1 MTVLRA
7 PGTGPAPEDGSPGAD
22 AGTGTDADDG
32 ARAGGPLAALPEGF
46 AALLDG
52 AFDVHVHGQP
62 DLSPAL
68 RNRGDDLAVL
78 RLARAYGIRGWVLK
92 SHLWLTTDRAAMLQ
106 REAAGL
112 GFTVYGSITLNPPM
126 GGVSATVVELAA
138 AHGARVVFLPTWGSA
153 ADVARDGYVSR
164 LLGQLSPSFPGYAA
178 ESAISL
184 LTPSGALS
192 GECREVIDACR
203 ALGLALATG
212 HASLA
217 ESRAVAAYCA
227 DIGQRL
233 LVTHPL
239 HYTGDAG
246 ELRRFTDLGA
256 YVEFGN
262 APLIH
267 PDSHQSIRDVH
278 EAMSA
283 LGPDRVILSTDAF
296 SRWAPPEPECLRM
309 FTEQLAY
316 LGWQPAQLR
325 QMTADN
331 PRAFLGLPPAGAAS

>member
-1 MTVLRA
+1 MTATGL
-7 PGTGPAPEDGSPGAD
+7 PPDDGGPAGPASD
-22 AGTGTDADDG
+22 
-32 ARAGGPLAALPEGF
+32 PLAALPAG
-46 AALLDG
+46 AGALLDG

-62 DLSPAL
+62 DLSVAAA
-68 RNRGDDLAVL
+68 NRGDDLAVI

-92 SHLWLTTDRAAMLQ
+92 SHLWLTTDRARLLK
-106 REAAGL
+106 READAL

-126 GGVSATVVELAA
+126 GGVSATAVELAA

-153 ADVARDGYVSR
+153 ADAERDGYISR
-164 LLGQLSPSFPGYAA
+164 LLGQLAPSFPGYAA
-178 ESAISL
+178 KNAISL

-203 ALGLALATG
+203 GLGLALATG

-239 HYTGDAG
+239 HYTKDPG
-246 ELRRFTDLGA
+246 ELRQFTDLGA
-256 YVEFGN
+256 YVEFCH

-267 PDSHQSIRDVH
+267 PDAHLTVRDVH
-278 EAMSA
+278 EAMTA
-283 LGPDRVILSTDAF
+283 LGPDRILLSTDAF

-325 QMTADN
+325 QMTAGN
-331 PRAFLGLPPAGAAS
+331 PRAFLGLGPAAAGS

>member
-1 MTVLRA
+1 MSDLFTPGGGGPVAPA
-7 PGTGPAPEDGSPGAD
+7 PGDPA
-22 AGTGTDADDG
+22 
-32 ARAGGPLAALPEGF
+32 AALPAGS
-46 AALLDG
+46 AALLSG

-62 DLSPAL
+62 DLATSL
-68 RNRGDDLAVL
+68 HNRGDDLAVL
-78 RLARAYGIRGWVLK
+78 RLARAYGISGWVLK
-92 SHLWLTTDRAAMLQ
+92 SHLWLTTDRAALLQ
-106 REAAGL
+106 REARGL

-126 GGVSATVVELAA
+126 GGVSASVVELAA

-164 LLGQLSPSFPGYAA
+164 LLGRLSPSFARYADKN
-178 ESAISL
+178 AISL

-192 GECREVIDACR
+192 GECREVIDACL
-203 ALGLALATG
+203 ALNLSLATG

-227 DIGQRL
+227 ETGQRL
-233 LVTHPL
+233 LITHPL
-239 HYTGDAG
+239 HYTRDPG
-246 ELRRFTDLGA
+246 ELREFADLGA
-256 YVEFGN
+256 FVEFCNG
-262 APLIH
+262 PLLH
-267 PDSHQSIRDVH
+267 PDSHLSVRDAH

-283 LGPDRVILSTDAF
+283 LGPGRILLSTDAF

-309 FTEQLAY
+309 FTEQLTY

-331 PRAFLGLPPAGAAS
+331 PRAFLGVAETEARS

>member
-1 MTVLRA
+1 MTSFDRD
-7 PGTGPAPEDGSPGAD
+7 PGERDPVAGLPAD
-22 AGTGTDADDG
+22 
-32 ARAGGPLAALPEGF
+32 F
-46 AALLDG
+46 AALLAG

-62 DLSPAL
+62 DLAPSL
-68 RNRGDDLAVL
+68 HNRGDDLEVL
-78 RLARAYGIRGWVLK
+78 RLAHAYGISGWVLK
-92 SHLWLTTDRAAMLQ
+92 SHLWLTTDRAAALQ
-106 REAAGL
+106 RSADDL

-153 ADVARDGYVSR
+153 ADVARGGYISR
-164 LLGQLSPSFPGYAA
+164 LLGQVAPSFPGYEAKN
-178 ESAISL
+178 AISL

-192 GECREVIDACR
+192 GECREVIDACVG
-203 ALGLALATG
+203 LGLSLATG

-227 DIGQRL
+227 QVGQRL

-239 HYTGDAG
+239 HYTHDPG
-246 ELRRFTDLGA
+246 ELREFTHLGA
-256 YVEFGN
+256 FVEFCY
-262 APLIH
+262 APIIH
-267 PDSHQSIRDVH
+267 PDSHLSVRDVH

-283 LGPDRVILSTDAF
+283 LGPDQIVLSTDAF

-309 FTEQLAY
+309 FVEQLAY

-325 QMTADN
+325 QMTAAN
-331 PRAFLGLPPAGAAS
+331 PRAFLGIERPELPEAPREVTA

>member
-1 MTVLRA
+1 MTA
-7 PGTGPAPEDGSPGAD
+7 TGPAPGDDSP
-22 AGTGTDADDG
+22 AGP
-32 ARAGGPLAALPEGF
+32 AGDPLAALPAGF
-46 AALLDG
+46 AALLNG

-62 DLSPAL
+62 DLSPGL

-78 RLARAYGIRGWVLK
+78 RLAHGYGISGWVLK
-92 SHLWLTTDRAAMLQ
+92 SHLWITTDRAALLQ
-106 REAAGL
+106 REARDL

-126 GGVSATVVELAA
+126 GGVSAAVVELAA

-153 ADVARDGYVSR
+153 ADVGRDGYVSR

-178 ESAISL
+178 KNAVSL
-184 LTPSGALS
+184 LAPSGALS

-203 ALGLALATG
+203 GLGLSLATG

-217 ESRAVAAYCA
+217 ESRTVAAYCA
-227 DIGQRL
+227 DVGQRL

-239 HYTGDAG
+239 HYTRDPG
-246 ELRRFTDLGA
+246 ELRRFADLGA
-256 YVEFGN
+256 FVEFAC
-262 APLIH
+262 APLLH
-267 PDSHQSIRDVH
+267 PDSHLSVRDVH

-283 LGPDRVILSTDAF
+283 LGPDRIVLSTDAF

-325 QMTADN
+325 QMTAAN
-331 PRAFLGLPPAGAAS
+331 PRAFLGLPPAPPSAGTAS

>member
-1 MTVLRA
+1 MTAAESDR
-7 PGTGPAPEDGSPGAD
+7 
-22 AGTGTDADDG
+22 
-32 ARAGGPLAALPEGF
+32 LAARDEAAEPDPAAGLPEGF
-46 AALLDG
+46 GALLAG

-62 DLSPAL
+62 DLAPSF
-68 RNRGDDLAVL
+68 RNRGDDLEVL
-78 RLARAYGIRGWVLK
+78 RLARAYGITGWVLK
-92 SHLWLTTDRAAMLQ
+92 SHLWLTTDRAAALQ
-106 REAAGL
+106 RAVGDP

-126 GGVSATVVELAA
+126 GGVSAAVVELAA

-153 ADVARDGYVSR
+153 ADVARGGYISR
-164 LLGQLSPSFPGYAA
+164 LLGQVAPSFPCYEAKN
-178 ESAISL
+178 AISL
-184 LTPSGALS
+184 LAPSGALS

-203 ALGLALATG
+203 SLGLSLATG

-227 DIGQRL
+227 QVGQRL

-239 HYTGDAG
+239 HYSRDPG
-246 ELRRFTDLGA
+246 ELREFTDAGA
-256 YVEFGN
+256 FVEFCN

-267 PDSHQSIRDVH
+267 PDAHLSVRDVH

-283 LGPDRVILSTDAF
+283 LGPDRVVLSTDAF

-325 QMTADN
+325 QMTAAN
-331 PRAFLGLPPAGAAS
+331 PRAFLGIATPEAST

>member
-1 MTVLRA
+1 MTAEPA
-7 PGTGPAPEDGSPGAD
+7 PGDGGDGGAPPPD
-22 AGTGTDADDG
+22 
-32 ARAGGPLAALPEGF
+32 PLAALPEGF
-46 AALLDG
+46 GALLDG

-62 DLSPAL
+62 DLSPSL
-68 RNRGDDLAVL
+68 RNRGDDLAVI
-78 RLARAYGIRGWVLK
+78 RLARGYGITGWVLK
-92 SHLWLTTDRAAMLQ
+92 SHLWITTDRAARLQ
-106 REAAGL
+106 REVRDL
-112 GFTVYGSITLNPPM
+112 GFTVYGSVTLNPPM
-126 GGVSATVVELAA
+126 GGVSAAVVELAA

-153 ADVARDGYVSR
+153 ADVVRDGYIAR
-164 LLGQLSPSFPGYAA
+164 LLGQVSPSFSSYAGKNA
-178 ESAISL
+178 VSL

-203 ALGLALATG
+203 GLGLALATG

-227 DIGQRL
+227 DVGQRL

-239 HYTGDAG
+239 HYTDDPA
-246 ELRRFTDLGA
+246 ELRQFTDLGA
-256 YVEFGN
+256 FVEFCN

-267 PDSHQSIRDVH
+267 PDSHQSVRDAH
-278 EAMSA
+278 AAMSA
-283 LGPDRVILSTDAF
+283 LGPDRIVLSTDAF

-316 LGWQPAQLR
+316 LGWPLAQLR

-331 PRAFLGLPPAGAAS
+331 PRAFLGITAPETSSEVTA

>member
-1 MTVLRA
+1 MTAGEPSA
-7 PGTGPAPEDGSPGAD
+7 P
-22 AGTGTDADDG
+22 
-32 ARAGGPLAALPEGF
+32 ARDPLAVLPEGF
-46 AALLDG
+46 GALLTD

-62 DLSPAL
+62 DLSPAI
-68 RNRGDDLAVL
+68 RNRGDDLAVI
-78 RLARAYGIRGWVLK
+78 RLAHAYGIRGWVLK
-92 SHLWLTTDRAAMLQ
+92 SHLWTTTDRAALLQ
-106 REAAGL
+106 RAAGDL

-153 ADVARDGYVSR
+153 ADVGRDGYISR

-178 ESAISL
+178 KNAISL

-203 ALGLALATG
+203 GLDLSLATG

-233 LVTHPL
+233 LITHPL
-239 HYTGDAG
+239 HYTRDPG
-246 ELRRFTDLGA
+246 ELRRFAGLGA
-256 YVEFGN
+256 FVEFCN

-267 PDSHQSIRDVH
+267 PDSHLSIHDMH
-278 EAMSA
+278 EAMAA
-283 LGPDRVILSTDAF
+283 LGPDRIVLSTDAF
-296 SRWAPPEPECLRM
+296 SRWAPVEPECLRM
-309 FTEQLAY
+309 FVEQLAY
-316 LGWQPAQLR
+316 LGWQPLQLR

-331 PRAFLGLPPAGAAS
+331 PRAFLGIAPAARS

>member
-1 MTVLRA
+1 MI
-7 PGTGPAPEDGSPGAD
+7 
-22 AGTGTDADDG
+22 
-32 ARAGGPLAALPEGF
+32 AALPEGSGT
-46 AALLDG
+46 LLDG

-62 DLSPAL
+62 DLSAAI
-68 RNRGDDLAVL
+68 RSRGDDLAVL

-92 SHLWLTTDRAAMLQ
+92 SHLWITTDRAALLR
-106 REAAGL
+106 READDL
-112 GFTVYGSITLNPPM
+112 GFSVYGSITLNPAM

-153 ADVARDGYVSR
+153 ADIDRDGYISR

-178 ESAISL
+178 KSAISL

-192 GECREVIDACR
+192 GECREAIDACLR
-203 ALGLALATG
+203 LNLSLATG

-233 LVTHPL
+233 LITHPL
-239 HYTGDAG
+239 HYTRDPG
-246 ELRRFTDLGA
+246 ELRQFADLGA
-256 YVEFGN
+256 FVEFAG
-262 APLIH
+262 APLLH
-267 PDSHQSIRDVH
+267 PDSRLSIRDVH
-278 EAMSA
+278 GAMSA
-283 LGPDRVILSTDAF
+283 LGPDRILLSTDAF

-316 LGWQPAQLR
+316 LRWQPAQLR
-325 QMTADN
+325 QMTVDN
-331 PRAFLGLPPAGAAS
+331 PRAFLGLAPEAAGS